1 MVAIKIQRT
10 AGRAAIS
17 LQANYLGFL
26 CQGTTFTRA
35 TPNTLIVRSSGMS
48 LSYHLDLGWWTDQQW
63 GRLVPKISCV
73 ALGFVLCLSLSIALF
88 NAALAGNQDL
98 VAEKVIAE
106 HLESI
111 GSPAALP
118 ETKSRAFAGTASVK
132 SIQGMHGSL
141 SATSMFASVG
151 GKL

>member
-1 MVAIKIQRT
+1 
-10 AGRAAIS
+10 
-17 LQANYLGFL
+17 
-26 CQGTTFTRA
+26 
-35 TPNTLIVRSSGMS
+35 MS